1 MVTRNRRALT
11 IPRQNPGMTAA
22 NPRLSG
28 PPYIYGMIGGAA
40 VLFFVAVD
48 WSLSRGGVING
59 LELWGRDFV
68 NLWSGGKLIRA
79 RDFDTLYDP
88 QAFSAYQRGLFGPF
102 GPHIFSYPPTS
113 FPIADLFS
121 RLPYAVALIAW
132 LVITGWLFLRAARSW
147 WPKDAGPYWLAVLTP
162 AALVNIWIGHYGF
175 LLGALFLAGWS
186 QLDKRPLLGG
196 ALIGLMAI
204 KPQLAVLIPLALVIR
219 GNWRAIVS
227 AAVTVCV
234 FVAATGLAYGWQAWS
249 DFLFKA
255 SNRQVSVID
264 AHGSFFGKMS
274 ASAATAIL
282 DLGGGWPLAIAAQS
296 VLAVLG
302 VALVA
307 IAARA
312 RVDMR
317 QLGLLVATCT
327 FLVLPYSLSYDL
339 TVVMIAAWSILCRQD
354 EPALDRRL
362 ALAGFL
368 APQIGIL
375 LAFIHVPVM
384 SLILAALAIAQFR
397 VAMRDAAP
405 IGRDVPASA
414 AAAH

>member
-1 MVTRNRRALT
+1 
-11 IPRQNPGMTAA
+11 MTAA
-22 NPRLSG
+22 SPRLSG

-48 WSLSRGGVING
+48 WSLSKGGVING

-88 QAFSAYQRGLFGPF
+88 HSFSAYQRGLFGPF
-102 GPHIFSYPPTS
+102 GPHVFSYPPTA
-113 FPIADLFS
+113 FPVIDLFS
-121 RLPYAVALIAW
+121 RPPYAVALVAW
-132 LVITGWLFLRAARSW
+132 LVITGGLFIYAARRW
-147 WPKDAGPYWLAVLTP
+147 WPSEGGPHWLAVLTP
-162 AALVNIWIGHYGF
+162 AALVNIWAGHYGF
-175 LLGALFLAGWS
+175 LLGTLFLGGWS
-186 QLDKRPLLGG
+186 QLDKRPILGG
-196 ALIGLMAI
+196 VLIGLMAI

-219 GNWRAIVS
+219 GNWRAIVA
-227 AAVTVCV
+227 AAVTVGI
-234 FVAATGLAYGWQAWS
+234 FVLATGLIYGWQAWS

-282 DLGGGWPLAIAAQS
+282 DLGGGWPLAIAGQS
-296 VLAVLG
+296 VLAILG

-307 IAARA
+307 IAART
-312 RVDMR
+312 RIDMR

-327 FLVLPYSLSYDL
+327 FLILPYSLSYDL
-339 TVVMIAAWSILCRQD
+339 TVVMIAAWSILCRLD
-354 EPALDRRL
+354 VPALDRRL

-375 LAFIHVPVM
+375 LALAHVPVM
-384 SLILAALAIAQFR
+384 SLMLAALALAQFR

-405 IGRDVPASA
+405 SRRAVPTIA
-414 AAAH
+414 AAEH